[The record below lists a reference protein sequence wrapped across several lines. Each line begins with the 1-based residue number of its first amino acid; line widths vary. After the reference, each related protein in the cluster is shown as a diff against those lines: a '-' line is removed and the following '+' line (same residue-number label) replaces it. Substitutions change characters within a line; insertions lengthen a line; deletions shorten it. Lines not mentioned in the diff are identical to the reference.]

1 MPKRHPTQQI
11 SIGPS
16 LELPVYPSTRIL
28 LTGANGLLGQKLVR
42 LCANR
47 SGVELLATARG
58 PERIGA
64 SLSASNVSYQSLD
77 IEVATDWETAL
88 RDFQPDVVLHAAAM
102 TQVDDCEKEPDL
114 CQKLNVDAVRIG
126 AQASSRHGV
135 QFVLLSTDFVF
146 DGLDGP
152 YDESA
157 SPNPL
162 STYGRS
168 KWEAEKIVQALPTPW
183 SIVRTVL
190 VVGQVEGLSRSNIV
204 LWALQALR
212 AGKNLP
218 VVVDQWRSPTW
229 AEDLARGC
237 LAVAQRRAPGIYH
250 ISGGETLSV
259 FDFVVRIARVFQL
272 DESLIQPVST
282 ESLAQKAKRPAR
294 TGFLLDKAR
303 LELAYDPTSLDEVIA
318 ACGV

>member
-1 MPKRHPTQQI
+1 M
-11 SIGPS
+11 
-16 LELPVYPSTRIL
+16 ELPVYPSTRIL

-47 SGVELLATARG
+47 PGVELLATARG

-64 SLSASNVSYQSLD
+64 SLSASNVSYRSLD
-77 IEVATDWETAL
+77 IEVSIDWESAL
-88 RDFQPDVVLHAAAM
+88 RDFRPDVVLHAAAM

-114 CQKLNVDAVRIG
+114 CQRLNVDAVRIG
-126 AQASSRHGV
+126 AQASSLHGV

-152 YDESA
+152 YEESA

-168 KWEAEKIVQALPTPW
+168 KWEAEKIVQELPTPW

-190 VVGQVEGLSRSNIV
+190 VVGQVEGLSRTNIV

-212 AGKNLP
+212 AGKTLP

-229 AEDLARGC
+229 AEDLAKGC
-237 LAVAQRRAPGIYH
+237 LQVAERRASGIYH

-259 FDFVVRIARVFQL
+259 LDFVVRIAQVFGL
-272 DESLIQPVST
+272 DTRLIKPVSS
-282 ESLAQKAKRPAR
+282 ESLAQPARRPAR
-294 TGFLLDKAR
+294 TGFVLDKAR
-303 LELAYDPTSLDEVIA
+303 RELNYEPTPLNQVIA
-318 ACGV
+318 ACGSEV